1 MHHTPIDP
9 HTYARMHDLAKV
21 QARQLRQ
28 QAVAGFWAAA
38 FAAVQGL
45 VTGKARRARAADTT
59 PAPASRAALQS
70 STGV

>member
-9 HTYARMHDLAKV
+9 HTRARLHDLAKA

-28 QAVAGFWAAA
+28 QAMADFWAAA

-45 VTGKARRARAADTT
+45 VTGKARPARTT
-59 PAPASRAALQS
+59 LHA

>member
-9 HTYARMHDLAKV
+9 HTHARTHDLAKA
-21 QARQLRQ
+21 QARQVRQ
-28 QAVAGFWAAA
+28 QAMADFWAAA

-45 VTGKARRARAADTT
+45 VTGKARPARTT
-59 PAPASRAALQS
+59 LHA